1 MGLATGQVL
10 NRQRSLAATAL
21 DRRDSH
27 GIRRQ
32 AESLAIHIVRCPR
45 ESVGGDFAVTDLVV
59 LWVLFFFFLITSE
72 TVGDHAK
79 YIQLSP
85 RNPFL
90 PHLLLPVP
98 DTNGHAGGRRGALA
112 QRGHCPES

>member
-1 MGLATGQVL
+1 M
-10 NRQRSLAATAL
+10 ATAL
-21 DRRDSH
+21 DHRDSH

-32 AESLAIHIVRCPR
+32 AESLAIHIVRGPR
-45 ESVGGDFAVTDLVV
+45 ESVGGDFAVMDLVV
-59 LWVLFFFFLITSE
+59 LWVLFFLITSE

-90 PHLLLPVP
+90 PHLLLPVVP
-98 DTNGHAGGRRGALA
+98 ETNGHAGGRQGALA